1 MENNANAY
9 FNTTEIT
16 DPVQTDLF
24 EEINKTQ
31 NQMIMDVAR
40 QLTIFSASKING
52 FMPKMILITSIRRG
66 LNTLEREGKIE
77 KTGTRCEGSHGRT
90 ENQYKIA
97 V

>member
-1 MENNANAY
+1 MEQKSY

-40 QLTIFSASKING
+40 QLKIFSASRINS
-52 FMPKMILITSIRRG
+52 FMPKSILMTSIRRG
-66 LNTLEREGKIE
+66 LNTLERDGIIE
-77 KTGTRCEGSHGRT
+77 KTGTRCEGSFGRS

-97 V
+97 G